1 MPLSAAGMGIVR
13 HCPASPIS
21 VPKRALDGTFQSPDI
36 IINFG
41 YMKYWE
47 IRLSL
52 THHYKICILTC
63 PETAGFSPET
73 SRSYVPHSNFNFQY
87 RPVFVPIDLNVTIKV
102 IKRNHLINQMNLFFF
117 NEFTKSQ
124 GIFLA
129 LSQQTK
135 VSVRKSVGWQVGF
148 PLNPPFHLKSVISVS
163 YSLKKLYNSR
173 RKSQSFYFFKNL
185 LNGTSWSEA
194 GSWEC
199 WAEETLATTD
209 TQGKNRI
216 GQARFS
222 FKFSLK
228 TLSFESIS
236 QVLYRES

>member
-52 THHYKICILTC
+52 THHDRICILTC
-63 PETAGFSPET
+63 PETVGFSPET

-102 IKRNHLINQMNLFFF
+102 IKRNHLINQMNLFFSM
-117 NEFTKSQ
+117 NLQNLKEFFWRWVNKRKFPS
-124 GIFLA
+124 GN
-129 LSQQTK
+129 LS
-135 VSVRKSVGWQVGF
+135 VDRLVFR
-148 PLNPPFHLKSVISVS
+148 
-163 YSLKKLYNSR
+163 
-173 RKSQSFYFFKNL
+173 
-185 LNGTSWSEA
+185 
-194 GSWEC
+194 
-199 WAEETLATTD
+199 
-209 TQGKNRI
+209 
-216 GQARFS
+216 
-222 FKFSLK
+222 
-228 TLSFESIS
+228 
-236 QVLYRES
+236 

>member
-13 HCPASPIS
+13 HCPASPFS

-52 THHYKICILTC
+52 THHYRICILTC

-102 IKRNHLINQMNLFFF
+102 IKRNHLINQMNLFFQWIYKISRNF
-117 NEFTKSQ
+117 SGAESTNESFRQEICRLTGWFSVKSAFSPEI
-124 GIFLA
+124 GNL
-129 LSQQTK
+129 
-135 VSVRKSVGWQVGF
+135 G
-148 PLNPPFHLKSVISVS
+148 
-163 YSLKKLYNSR
+163 KL
-173 RKSQSFYFFKNL
+173 FF
-185 LNGTSWSEA
+185 E
-194 GSWEC
+194 
-199 WAEETLATTD
+199 
-209 TQGKNRI
+209 
-216 GQARFS
+216 
-222 FKFSLK
+222 K
-228 TLSFESIS
+228 TL
-236 QVLYRES
+236 Q